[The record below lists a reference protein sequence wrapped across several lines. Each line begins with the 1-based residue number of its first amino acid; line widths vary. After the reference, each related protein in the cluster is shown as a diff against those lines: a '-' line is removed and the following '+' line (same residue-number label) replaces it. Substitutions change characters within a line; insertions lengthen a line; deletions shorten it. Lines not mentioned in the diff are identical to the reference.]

1 VEGKFREDLFYRLSV
16 FPVEVPPLRE
26 RGEDVVQLAQHFLEK
41 ACRDFGREP
50 MTLTQSQAGNLRR
63 YDWPGNIR
71 ELKNVIE
78 RAVILSEGNV
88 LRLDKSM
95 PDVRSEV
102 SPAHPDDEAS
112 GREHAG
118 ILTESDLRE
127 LQKNNIIA
135 ALTQAGGPSR
145 NATFSSRT
153 APSPELA
160 M

>member
-1 VEGKFREDLFYRLSV
+1 
-16 FPVEVPPLRE
+16 
-26 RGEDVVQLAQHFLEK
+26 
-41 ACRDFGREP
+41 
-50 MTLTQSQAGNLRR
+50 MTLTKSQAGNLRR

-102 SPAHPDDEAS
+102 APARPDEEAT
-112 GREHAG
+112 GRERPG

-135 ALTQAGGPSR
+135 ALTQAGGRVSGKGG
-145 NATFSSRT
+145 A
-153 APSPELA
+153 AELLEIKPTTLA
-160 M
+160 DRIRAYDIRKPRRSLIDG